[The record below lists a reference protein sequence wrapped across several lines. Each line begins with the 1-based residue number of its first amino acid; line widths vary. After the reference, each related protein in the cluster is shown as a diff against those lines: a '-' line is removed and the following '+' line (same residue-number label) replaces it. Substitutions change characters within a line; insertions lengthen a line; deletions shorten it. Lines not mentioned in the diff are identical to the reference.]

1 MDAKLSARRALP
13 PFDVCLQDLRVY
25 MVCVCECKHRTPQ
38 KIIHSTVMDK
48 NVHRSSEELFIYSA
62 LRVLFQGA

>member
-25 MVCVCECKHRTPQ
+25 MVCVCVWVQTSHPTENHPL
-38 KIIHSTVMDK
+38 D
-48 NVHRSSEELFIYSA
+48 
-62 LRVLFQGA
+62 GDG